1 MIIKCTIKFESSL
14 SASGIPYAPPQVSCN
29 NAGQT
34 QLQVAKSNSQQL
46 GKRRKW
52 AHKQRKRWA
61 SEQADRRTHKQANK
75 LVGRRTREEMCE
87 QVSGDEIELRR
98 LQVVGEQG
106 GPVELEAVELGQR
119 DGNSRG

>member
-1 MIIKCTIKFESSL
+1 MILECTIKFEYSL

-46 GKRRKW
+46 GKQRKW

-75 LVGRRTREEMCE
+75 LTSRRTREEMCE
-87 QVSGDEIELRR
+87 QVSGDEIELRW
-98 LQVVGEQG
+98 LQVVGNSG
-106 GPVELEAVELGQR
+106 GRSNWGPVELGQQ